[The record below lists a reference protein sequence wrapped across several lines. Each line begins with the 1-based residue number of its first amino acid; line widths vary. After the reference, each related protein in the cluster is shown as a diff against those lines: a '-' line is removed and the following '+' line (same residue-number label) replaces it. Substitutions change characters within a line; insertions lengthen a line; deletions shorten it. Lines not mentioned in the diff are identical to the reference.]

1 MQFASK
7 VGLPAATGIKG
18 NVRDSVEVRR
28 LLNITF
34 QERSHPS
41 WLKLS
46 NEKAKFEHDILTR
59 SGSPVGGTGG
69 ATFVVRRHQDDC
81 KTSSL
86 RLFSKLCK

>member
-7 VGLPAATGIKG
+7 VRLPAATGIKS
-18 NVRDSVEVRR
+18 NVRNSVEVRR

-46 NEKAKFEHDILTR
+46 NKKTKLEYDILTC
-59 SGSPVGGTGG
+59 SGSPVGGTGRT
-69 ATFVVRRHQDDC
+69 TFVVRCHQDDR

-86 RLFSKLCK
+86 RLFSEFCK